1 MSWLRLEPFTAAQAE
16 KDLSI
21 FIGKVDISSFDL
33 TEWYWQH
40 QRTDTDIE
48 AYRSLWRHIM
58 TFNTDKKN
66 NVSAV

>member
-1 MSWLRLEPFTAAQAE
+1 
-16 KDLSI
+16 
-21 FIGKVDISSFDL
+21 VDISSFDL

-66 NVSAV
+66 NVSAI